1 MQEEIMKMTTEL
13 GMSISMAIA
22 YEISTL
28 LHCKFFSH
36 AFLVSMLLMIVC

>member
-13 GMSISMAIA
+13 GMYISMAIA

-28 LHCKFFSH
+28 LQCNFFNH
-36 AFLVSMLLMIVC
+36 ASLYHHY